1 MFRRF
6 EAHCLAMADKSMVE
20 YSDYA
25 MESTGLTGM
34 VSSGFPEI
42 AGERN
47 ENEKEKAKRA
57 DLCLPYLLSCICC
70 LFKGTD
76 ASKGNARKGGS
87 GAEHDVERLWQP
99 EGACRKKRSV

>member
-1 MFRRF
+1 
-6 EAHCLAMADKSMVE
+6 MADKSMVE
-20 YSDYA
+20 YNDYA
-25 MESTGLTGM
+25 MESTGLIGM